1 MSKAELT
8 EISMWKF
15 FGATS
20 NQVINGRGGGGGE
33 EVLFK
38 GLTESLRSRGP
49 THYPFV
55 CHFDRK
61 GTPFVYLQLEKVL
74 VSNDFTKH

>member
-20 NQVINGRGGGGGE
+20 NQVINGRGGKG
-33 EVLFK
+33 VLFK
-38 GLTESLRSRGP
+38 GLTERLRSRDP
-49 THYPFV
+49 THYLFV
-55 CHFDRK
+55 YHFDRK

-74 VSNDFTKH
+74 VSNDFT

>member
-20 NQVINGRGGGGGE
+20 NQVITL
-33 EVLFK
+33 LFTI
-38 GLTESLRSRGP
+38 LI
-49 THYPFV
+49 
-55 CHFDRK
+55 
-61 GTPFVYLQLEKVL
+61 EKVRL
-74 VSNDFTKH
+74 SSTFNWKRYLFQMISQNTEPVL

>member
-20 NQVINGRGGGGGE
+20 NQVINGRGGEGGGGT
-33 EVLFK
+33 LQRFNGK
-38 GLTESLRSRGP
+38 RLRSQDP

-55 CHFDRK
+55 YHFDRK
-61 GTPFVYLQLEKVL
+61 GTLFVYLQFFGKGTC
-74 VSNDFTKH
+74 NCFK

>member
-20 NQVINGRGGGGGE
+20 NQVINGKGGG
-33 EVLFK
+33 
-38 GLTESLRSRGP
+38 RGRG
-49 THYPFV
+49 YSS
-55 CHFDRK
+55 
-61 GTPFVYLQLEKVL
+61 KV
-74 VSNDFTKH
+74 